1 MIKNGRKESKSE
13 RIYRNRNGRSCI
25 ESIIKYRVEQW
36 GIILIDRLIATF
48 NSNLHLV
55 NREISNLRIFHP
67 SLRSKRT
74 NLPFASTK
82 FDCAGIPLSNILRFT
97 FQMFSSSGI
106 HCKKEKEI
114 FRTNNPNR
122 MILWS
127 ESKSWNARALYI
139 NEQLVKR
146 QRRGAIVSSV
156 SR

>member
-13 RIYRNRNGRSCI
+13 RIYRNEWKELYRVERI
-25 ESIIKYRVEQW
+25 MKYRVEQW

-48 NSNLHLV
+48 NSNLDLV
-55 NREISNLRIFHP
+55 NREISNLGIFHP

-74 NLPFASTK
+74 NLSFASTK

-97 FQMFSSSGI
+97 FQMFSSSAI

-127 ESKSWNARALYI
+127 ESSVEKLERACSLH
-139 NEQLVKR
+139 
-146 QRRGAIVSSV
+146 
-156 SR
+156 

>member
-1 MIKNGRKESKSE
+1 MYRVE
-13 RIYRNRNGRSCI
+13 R
-25 ESIIKYRVEQW
+25 IIKYRVEQW

-48 NSNLHLV
+48 NSNLDLV

-127 ESKSWNARALYI
+127 ESKSWNVLFTLMNSWLNDRDVARLFRRCRD
-139 NEQLVKR
+139 KR
-146 QRRGAIVSSV
+146 PGKLIKFNRNR
-156 SR
+156 